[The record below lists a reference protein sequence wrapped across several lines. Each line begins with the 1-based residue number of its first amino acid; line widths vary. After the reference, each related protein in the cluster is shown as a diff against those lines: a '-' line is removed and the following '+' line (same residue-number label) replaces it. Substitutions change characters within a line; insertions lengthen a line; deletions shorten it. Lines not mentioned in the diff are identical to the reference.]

1 MARVLLLSAL
11 LVVSVA
17 LVYGQFEASE
27 SQGQNCG
34 HYVAFTQ
41 LEPGNVGG
49 LHLRGNIMFVVAN
62 RLPSVTRMIVHR
74 FPSSISDILSDLHTK
89 PQDTEE
95 TSESTEPTDSSESSE
110 SSDEEI
116 SPPVPIENEEDASA
130 TGGESSIVT
139 NVTPESLDEEIP
151 SPVPIETDEEDASAT
166 GGDSSPVTSVSSETT
181 RDKATEDTET
191 ENVRMLTAED
201 DSDAAVTAD
210 PDSDKVSEDTETE
223 NVRMLTAEDDSDAA
237 VTADPASDER
247 LPTETDDA
255 AATKRSDPLA
265 SAFDAFV
272 LSRDWTKKLDL
283 DDLFSMIPPQAQS
296 SKHLQLFLEFVKAAK
311 EFQSNAQT
319 PQEQDE
325 SAESGDSE
333 NESSENESSEDESSE
348 NESSEG
354 ESSENGIPDSVDQVD
369 DDLTEYL
376 SKLDSTTAVPVDDE
390 DSAVSGDDAEVTVVD
405 DYFPFPSILPGWTVA
420 NIVGLV
426 VLGLAFVFLVT
437 MMILSLAS
445 IIYGCA
451 DPEDDDSTVL
461 LYEDNTKT
469 PLLKSY
475 VVEYSSPRGQH
486 VNPVAVYVPPAAK

>member
-1 MARVLLLSAL
+1 
-11 LVVSVA
+11 
-17 LVYGQFEASE
+17 
-27 SQGQNCG
+27 
-34 HYVAFTQ
+34 
-41 LEPGNVGG
+41 
-49 LHLRGNIMFVVAN
+49 MFVVAN

-116 SPPVPIENEEDASA
+116 SHPVPIENEEDASA

-166 GGDSSPVTSVSSETT
+166 GGDSSSPVTSVSSETT

-348 NESSEG
+348 NESSEDESSENESSEDESSENESSEG

-469 PLLKSY
+469 PLLKVGLGVLSY

>member
-1 MARVLLLSAL
+1 MARVLLLTAL

-17 LVYGQFEASE
+17 LVYGQFEVSE
-27 SQGQNCG
+27 TQGQNCG

-41 LEPGNVGG
+41 LQPSNVGG

-74 FPSSISDILSDLHTK
+74 FPSSISDILNDLHTK
-89 PQDTEE
+89 PEDMEE
-95 TSESTEPTDSSESSE
+95 SSESAESTDSSETSE

-116 SPPVPIENEEDASA
+116 PTPVPIENGEEDAFA

-139 NVTPESLDEEIP
+139 NVTPESSDEEIP
-151 SPVPIETDEEDASAT
+151 TPVPIENDEEDAIAT
-166 GGDSSPVTSVSSETT
+166 GGESSTVTSVSSETT
-181 RDKATEDTET
+181 RDEAT
-191 ENVRMLTAED
+191 
-201 DSDAAVTAD
+201 
-210 PDSDKVSEDTETE
+210 EDTETE

-255 AATKRSDPLA
+255 AAAKRSDPLT
-265 SAFDAFV
+265 SAFEAFV

-283 DDLFSMIPPQAQS
+283 DDLFSMIPPQDQS
-296 SKHLQLFLEFVKAAK
+296 SKHMQLFQEFVKAAK

-319 PQEQDE
+319 AQEQDE
-325 SAESGDSE
+325 SSESGDSE
-333 NESSENESSEDESSE
+333 NESLENES
-348 NESSEG
+348 
-354 ESSENGIPDSVDQVD
+354 PDYMVDQMLPDQVD
-369 DDLTEYL
+369 GDLTEYL
-376 SKLDSTTAVPVDDE
+376 SKLDSPTAVPVDDD
-390 DSAVSGDDAEVTVVD
+390 DSAVSGDDAVVTVVD
-405 DYFPFPSILPGWTVA
+405 DFYPFPNLLPGWTVA

-426 VLGLAFVFLVT
+426 ILGLAFVFLVT

-486 VNPVAVYVPPAAK
+486 VNPVAKYVPPVAK

>member
-17 LVYGQFEASE
+17 LVYGQFEVSE
-27 SQGQNCG
+27 TQGQNCG

-41 LEPGNVGG
+41 LEPSNVGG

-74 FPSSISDILSDLHTK
+74 FPSSISDILSDLHTR

-95 TSESTEPTDSSESSE
+95 SFESAESTESSQSSE
-110 SSDEEI
+110 SSDDEI
-116 SPPVPIENEEDASA
+116 PTPVPIENEEEDAFA

-139 NVTPESLDEEIP
+139 NVTPESSDEEIP
-151 SPVPIETDEEDASAT
+151 TPVPIENDEDYAPVT

-181 RDKATEDTET
+181 PDET
-191 ENVRMLTAED
+191 T
-201 DSDAAVTAD
+201 
-210 PDSDKVSEDTETE
+210 EDTETE

-237 VTADPASDER
+237 VTADPASDKVTEDTETENVRLLTAEDDSDAAVTADPVSDER

-255 AATKRSDPLA
+255 AAAKRSDPLT
-265 SAFDAFV
+265 SAFEAFV
-272 LSRDWTKKLDL
+272 LSRDWSKKLDL
-283 DDLFSMIPPQAQS
+283 DDLFSMIPPQDQS
-296 SKHLQLFLEFVKAAK
+296 SKHLQLFQEFVKAAK

-319 PQEQDE
+319 AQEQEE
-325 SAESGDSE
+325 SSESGDSG
-333 NESSENESSEDESSE
+333 NESSENESSE
-348 NESSEG
+348 
-354 ESSENGIPDSVDQVD
+354 NGIPDYVDQVD

-376 SKLDSTTAVPVDDE
+376 SKLDSATAVPVDDD

-405 DYFPFPSILPGWTVA
+405 DYFPFPSILPGWTVT
-420 NIVGLV
+420 NIIGLV
-426 VLGLAFVFLVT
+426 ILGLAFVFLVT

-451 DPEDDDSTVL
+451 DPEDDDSTIL

-486 VNPVAVYVPPAAK
+486 ANPVAKYVPPVAK